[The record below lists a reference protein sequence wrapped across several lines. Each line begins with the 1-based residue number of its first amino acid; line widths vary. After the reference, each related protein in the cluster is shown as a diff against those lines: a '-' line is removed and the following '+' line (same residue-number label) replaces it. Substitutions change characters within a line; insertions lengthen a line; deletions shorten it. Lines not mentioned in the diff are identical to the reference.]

1 MSKVYRSKILA
12 AVHETMDDLHKAG
25 FIDNTTMK
33 RFDASCLS
41 PVKPLT
47 PNQIKKIRVRENA
60 SQTVFA
66 RYLNVTPGLISQWER
81 GEKKPS
87 GASLKLI
94 TLVAKNGLQFVA

>member
-1 MSKVYRSKILA
+1 MSKVYRSKIHA
-12 AVHETMDDLHKAG
+12 AVHETMDDLHKIG
-25 FIDNTTMK
+25 LVDNSTMK

-41 PVKPLT
+41 PVKPLS
-47 PNQIKKIRVRENA
+47 PKQIRNIRERENA

-94 TLVAKNGLQFVA
+94 TLVAKNGLQSVA